1 MAQPPLDQLTIGEL
15 KTKEA
20 VLKKATPILGISL
33 VLMSAASVFLT
44 VRGGFGVFSVLPIIF
59 LPMFI
64 MNVQNLKKIKD
75 ELARRQQQ

>member
-20 VLKKATPILGISL
+20 LLKKVTPILGISL
-33 VLMSAASVFLT
+33 LLMCAASVFLT
-44 VRGGFGVFSVLPIIF
+44 LRGGFGVFSVLPIIF

-64 MNVQNLKKIKD
+64 INVQNLKKIKD
-75 ELARRQQQ
+75 ELTRRHL